1 MLASLRRR
9 LTLLCVTVTAVI
21 LLIMAVASLRISIQ
35 YLNEQALQDFNSG
48 VASVTNHLQ
57 TSLVID
63 HTWLAQTEASS
74 HLVLYLEDGGQ
85 SLLFGSRRDLSAQA
99 RATAISLGFDFSQKP
114 EGLLPHSMLFPF
126 TSDSGE
132 AFYACASVMPK
143 GDGWLGMVILRS
155 KAPEQAQ
162 IFRLSATFAGL
173 CGLAIAALAVFA
185 WLFTGRAIRPV
196 AESRQKQAFFLSAA
210 SHELKSPLAVI
221 QSTVSALETAP
232 PDRAAR
238 FRETIAQECTQM
250 SRLIGDMLLLAG
262 ADNQTWTVQKE
273 PTDLETLLLDTAEA
287 FEPAALQKELRV
299 RCSLPEEDCPLCRC
313 DRMRVRQVLEIF
325 LDNALSCTPQ
335 GGRITLGVDLPGGG
349 RWVRLWVA
357 DTGPGVPPQQRE
369 LVFDR
374 FYQADLSRSRKGHW
388 GLGLSIAAEIARL
401 HRGRITIE
409 DNSPQGAVFVLWLPR

>member
-1 MLASLRRR
+1 MLSSLRRR

-21 LLIMAVASLRISIQ
+21 LLIMAIASLRISIQ
-35 YLNEQALQDFNSG
+35 YLNEQALRDFNSG
-48 VASVTNHLQ
+48 VASVQNHLQ
-57 TSLVID
+57 TSLVVD
-63 HTWLAQTEASS
+63 HAWLAQTEASS
-74 HLVLYLEDGGQ
+74 HLLLYLEDSGE
-85 SLLFGSRRDLSAQA
+85 SLLFCSRRELTRQA
-99 RATAISLGFDFSQKP
+99 KQTAEAYGFDFSKKP
-114 EGLLPHSMLFPF
+114 RGIQPESILFPF
-126 TSDSGE
+126 SSDGE
-132 AFYACASVMPK
+132 EFYACASVMPK

-238 FRETIAQECTQM
+238 FRETIAQECTHM

-262 ADNQTWTVQKE
+262 ADNQTWSIQWE
-273 PTDLETLLLDTAEA
+273 AADLQTLLLDTAEA

-335 GGRITLGVDLPGGG
+335 GGRITLGMDLPSIG

-357 DTGPGVPPQQRE
+357 DTGPGVPPEQRE

-409 DNSPQGAVFVLWLPR
+409 DNTPHGAVFVLWLPR